1 MTIETSVTTKGQMVI
16 PAKLR
21 RRLNIKQGTRLVLIE
36 KKGEFVVRPIT
47 AETIDSLRGML
58 KTKPGE
64 KPVTQQLLDDR
75 AEDLK
80 REEARV

>member
-1 MTIETSVTTKGQMVI
+1 MTTETSVTTKGQMVI

-21 RRLNIKQGTRLVLIE
+21 RSLNIKQGTRLVLIE
-36 KKGEFVVRPIT
+36 KKGAFVVRPIT
-47 AETIDSLRGML
+47 AATIDSLRGML

-64 KPVTQQLLDDR
+64 KPVTQQLLEDR

-80 REEARV
+80 HEEVRV

>member
-1 MTIETSVTTKGQMVI
+1 MTTETSVTTKGQMVI

-21 RRLNIKQGTRLVLIE
+21 RSLNIKQGTRLVLIE

-47 AETIDSLRGML
+47 AATIDSMRGLL
-58 KTKPGE
+58 KTGPGE
-64 KPVTQQLLDDR
+64 KTATQELLDDR